1 MKPEEIHLSD
11 WLRILVGEVPAGF
24 YVEAIIRAV
33 FIYLLLLASMRL
45 MGSRM
50 GAIMTRNEMAAMVAL
65 AAANGTALMAPDR
78 GLLPAVVIAAIVI
91 GYQRFIAWR
100 AARSKRFESQ
110 VLDDVRLLVKDGRLD
125 FKNLEASVLSREQ
138 MLARLRQESV
148 RNLGAVQRAYQEANG
163 SFTLLTFNEPR
174 PGLSILPAEDTAFR
188 DEQEKADGQ
197 LVCNHCGQVQPAGQ
211 APDTK
216 CPNCGHQDWQPA
228 VLGD

>member
-24 YVEAIIRAV
+24 YVEAVIRAV

-78 GLLPAVVIAAIVI
+78 GLLPAVVIAVVVI
-91 GYQRFIAWR
+91 GYQRFIAWQ

-110 VLDDVRLLVKDGRLD
+110 VLDDVRLLVEDGRLD

-163 SFTLLTFNEPR
+163 SFTLLTFSEPR
-174 PGLSILPAEDTAFR
+174 PGLSILPPVDEAFR
-188 DEQEKADGQ
+188 NEQKKADGQ
-197 LVCNHCGQVQPAGQ
+197 FACGHCGKVVPMDQ
-211 APDTK
+211 APSNN
-216 CPNCGHQDWQPA
+216 CPGCGHCEWQPA
-228 VLGD
+228 VVD